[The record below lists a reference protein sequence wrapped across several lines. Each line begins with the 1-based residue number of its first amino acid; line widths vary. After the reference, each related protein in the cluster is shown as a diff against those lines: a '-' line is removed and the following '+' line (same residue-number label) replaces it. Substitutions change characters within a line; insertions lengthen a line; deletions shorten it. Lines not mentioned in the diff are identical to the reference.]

1 MFVGVYTVTFVPDT
15 AGDSSTDTFL
25 VRKFI
30 SVIVFTSRFSGPG
43 RAIGQV
49 CVYVSMYQDIT
60 FLLSDLTPRYLAWF
74 QGFNWVL
81 PPLDGDGR
89 CGTLK

>member
-1 MFVGVYTVTFVPDT
+1 MAVGVYTVTFVPDT

-25 VRKFI
+25 VRKLI

-49 CVYVSMYQDIT
+49 CVYVSMCRDIT
-60 FLLSDLTPRYLAWF
+60 FFT
-74 QGFNWVL
+74 
-81 PPLDGDGR
+81 
-89 CGTLK
+89 K